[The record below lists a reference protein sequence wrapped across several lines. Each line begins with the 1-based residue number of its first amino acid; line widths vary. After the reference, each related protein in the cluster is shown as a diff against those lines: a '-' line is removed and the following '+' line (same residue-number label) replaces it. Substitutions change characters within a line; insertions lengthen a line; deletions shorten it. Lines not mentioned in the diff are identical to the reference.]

1 MYSWVCLT
9 FWISILKI
17 TSQRKIIRSN
27 PINSS
32 PLLISCSSAVA
43 VLWLQPSETLTKEAE
58 NRKQVQF
65 PKAIEPSSSHRRA
78 GWEDAPGC
86 GVSLTNDVFH
96 WNFEEKKKKK
106 QKFPPV
112 SFSFHP
118 AQTRVPLTWWLSF
131 TVPTMHQQYKAFSS
145 FSSNSPRPKLSVFVC
160 LCARVWAHVCA
171 PFYAHTGGAQLQVS
185 SSTILLLIFLSV

>member
-43 VLWLQPSETLTKEAE
+43 VLWLQRSETLTKEAE

-78 GWEDAPGC
+78 GWEDAPGR
-86 GVSLTNDVFH
+86 GVSLANDVFH
-96 WNFEEKKKKK
+96 WNFEEKKKRNK
-106 QKFPPV
+106 
-112 SFSFHP
+112 SS
-118 AQTRVPLTWWLSF
+118 LLSLF
-131 TVPTMHQQYKAFSS
+131 TLPRQGSPSPDGWASRCPQCTNNPRPSLPSPQTVPDQ
-145 FSSNSPRPKLSVFVC
+145 N
-160 LCARVWAHVCA
+160 
-171 PFYAHTGGAQLQVS
+171 
-185 SSTILLLIFLSV
+185 